1 MLPEIFY
8 MQNILENLSYRSALK
23 ESQGDVLFNNSSKG
37 FESMRYM
44 VTDALKNF

>member
-37 FESMRYM
+37 FESMRHTG
-44 VTDALKNF
+44 TDALKNF